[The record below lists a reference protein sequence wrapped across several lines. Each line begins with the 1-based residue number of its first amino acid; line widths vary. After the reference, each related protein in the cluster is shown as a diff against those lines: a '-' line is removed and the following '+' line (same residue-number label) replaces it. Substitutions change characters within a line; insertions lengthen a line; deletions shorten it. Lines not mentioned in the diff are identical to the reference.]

1 MKKYWITSGMFSLLS
16 NGSILVFAFLT
27 FLVLVRILPQQEFGV
42 WVLYLTV
49 TTFPEILRTGIT
61 QNALVKHLEGGKA
74 ADYRKIT
81 TASFF
86 IHCVT
91 GLIGVGLVTA
101 LAPLLSRV
109 WNVPDLRNV
118 LWMYG
123 LYSAF
128 YIPLAFFQFLS
139 MANLDFRSQ
148 FCSTLAFNAANFVFI
163 VAINHFRGGL
173 KLIEIPLVQTS
184 AAIVGLLVIAI
195 SGGKYIKLSRAIDW
209 QWVSRLFGYGKFV
222 IASAFSSMLFN
233 RMDLMMIG
241 YFLNPTAVAIYNIPT
256 RIGNYVDVPMNSLA
270 TVVFPQAALRVK
282 EMGLDNV
289 RYLYERSVG
298 IMLAMIIPASLAM
311 IVFAEPIVVWT
322 AGENYRAAV
331 PVLQLFAI
339 MSFVKPFGRQGGTIL
354 DSIGYPNYNSYILIV
369 GLIINFALNWI
380 FIIHYGIM
388 GAIVATFISTVIGT
402 ATQQILLVRLIR
414 TKTHHPF
421 IYMWVFYR
429 DGFKKVIRSV
439 SRQKTVGKKI

>member
-16 NGSILVFAFLT
+16 NGSILVFAFFT

-42 WVLYLTV
+42 WALYLTV

-61 QNALVKHLEGGKA
+61 QNALMKHLEGGKA

-86 IHCVT
+86 IHCAT
-91 GLIGVGLVTA
+91 GVIGVALVAA

-109 WNVPDLRNV
+109 WNAPDLRHV
-118 LWMYG
+118 LWLYG

-128 YIPLAFFQFLS
+128 YIPLTFFQFLS

-148 FCSTLAFNAANFVFI
+148 FYSTLTFNAANFVFI
-163 VAINHFRGGL
+163 VALNHVQGGL
-173 KLIEIPLVQTS
+173 QLTQIPLVQAT
-184 AAIVGLLVIAI
+184 AAIVGLSVIAF
-195 SGGKYIKLSRAIDW
+195 SGGKYVKFDRAIDW
-209 QWVSRLFGYGKFV
+209 SWVARLFKYGKFV

-270 TVVFPQAALRVK
+270 TVVFPQAAMRIK

-311 IVFAEPIVVWT
+311 IVFAEPIVIWT
-322 AGENYRAAV
+322 AGETYRAAV
-331 PVLQLFAI
+331 PLLQLFAM
-339 MSFVKPFGRQGGTIL
+339 MSIVKPFGRQGGTIL
-354 DSIGYPNYNSYILIV
+354 DSIGYPNYNSYILIA
-369 GLIINFALNWI
+369 GLVINFALNWI

-388 GAIVATFISTVIGT
+388 GAIIATFISTVIGT
-402 ATQQILLVRLIR
+402 ATQQILLILLIA

-421 IYMWVFYR
+421 IYMWGCYR
-429 DGFKKVIRSV
+429 DGFKKVIRTV
-439 SRQKTVGKKI
+439 SRQKPVEKKI